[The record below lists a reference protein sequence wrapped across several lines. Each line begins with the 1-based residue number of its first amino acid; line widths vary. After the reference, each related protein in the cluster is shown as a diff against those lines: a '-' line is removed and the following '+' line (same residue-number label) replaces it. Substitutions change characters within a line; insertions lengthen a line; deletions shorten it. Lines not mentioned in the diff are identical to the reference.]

1 MLPDMPTVRDY
12 GQQWLDYHFFLKMA
26 KNTGFMQAM
35 RQPEPLQEGN
45 KNKLLRYDGTIDDV
59 PMKSSGAKV
68 EIKLDD
74 LDQHGIKEVIKVI
87 DKAAQDIAKQQSK
100 NFFERLN
107 QICDETGQVY
117 DNKGKP
123 LTFDSILDL
132 LDSMPIDFDEDGQP
146 IMPSILAGS
155 RVIEKLIKQEPSD
168 EQIERQKEIIGRKFS
183 EWRDRESNRRLVG

>member
-12 GQQWLDYHFFLKMA
+12 GQQWLNYHLFLKIA

-35 RQPEPLQEGN
+35 RQPETLREGN

-59 PMKSSGAKV
+59 PMKGIGTKI
-68 EIKLDD
+68 EIKVDD
-74 LDQHGIKEVIKVI
+74 LDQHGLKEVLKVL
-87 DKAAQDIAKQQSK
+87 DKAAHDMARQQSK
-100 NFFERLN
+100 NFFERLH

-117 DNKGKP
+117 DNKGRP

-132 LDSMPIDFDEDGQP
+132 LDSIPIDFDEDGQP

-155 RVIEKLIKQEPSD
+155 RVIEKLLKQEIHD
-168 EQIERQKEIIGRKFS
+168 EQIKKQNEIIERKYS
-183 EWRDRESNRRLVG
+183 EWRDREGDRRLVG

>member
-1 MLPDMPTVRDY
+1 MPTVRDY

-87 DKAAQDIAKQQSK
+87 DKAAQDMANQQSK
-100 NFFERLN
+100 HFFERLN